1 MMEYTQMTKEQ
12 LLDEKKQLISEYEAV
27 KAKGL
32 HLDMSRGKPDA
43 KQLDLSEDMLRVL
56 DDPRACLSPA
66 GADYRNYGFVDGTPE
81 AKALFSALM
90 EP

>member
-32 HLDMSRGKPDA
+32 HLDMSRGKPTQSSLTFLKTCCA
-43 KQLDLSEDMLRVL
+43 
-56 DDPRACLSPA
+56 
-66 GADYRNYGFVDGTPE
+66 Y
-81 AKALFSALM
+81 
-90 EP
+90 